1 MANSENRAGVVRIEA
16 LDSKKGA
23 RAMQALLGRFNDGAA
38 NCAASVREILARVQT
53 EGDAALVEY
62 CRQFDAPDME
72 LSGLRVSAAEFA
84 EAEDLVDENLRAS
97 LTFAAERI
105 RSFHERELPDSWML
119 TREEGIITGRLV
131 RPVDAAG
138 LYVPGGKEGS
148 TPLVSSVLMNGIP
161 AAIAGVKR
169 RVMVTPPN
177 RQGKVHPA
185 LLLAARIIGIDEV
198 YKLGSAWAIAAL
210 AFGTETIA
218 PVEVIA
224 GPGNQYVAEAKRQVM
239 GRVRIDM
246 LAGPS
251 EVLIIGDES
260 AKPAFIAADMLAQA
274 EHDPQALALAIVLSC
289 AQAEAVEHELALQLP
304 RLKRADIART
314 SLKERG
320 QIFIAP
326 DVHAA
331 IALANDIAIEHLE
344 LHLAEPWRWLPAIRH
359 AGAVFLGHYS
369 PEAAGDYVAGPNHV
383 LPTMGTAKI
392 ASALGVETFLK
403 HISLIHYTPE
413 ALRGDS
419 DHIRLLAELEGLDA
433 HAASVSQRLNES

>member
-260 AKPAFIAADMLAQA
+260 SKPAFIAADMLAQA
-274 EHDPQALALAIVLSC
+274 EHDPQALALAIVLSR

-314 SLKERG
+314 SLQERG

-403 HISLIHYTPE
+403 HISLIHYAPE
-413 ALRGDS
+413 ALHGD
-419 DHIRLLAELEGLDA
+419 A
-433 HAASVSQRLNES
+433 

>member
-314 SLKERG
+314 SLQERG